1 MFPLFRYVGESYS
14 NAQEAMEETM
24 CSFYNQSSVQ
34 NPLSKPVVGQLVA
47 VRGEDGEEVT
57 RAQVIELISPDKV
70 KVMFICLSFCTCVWR
85 NACRMLKRKL
95 SFYFVRFFLGVLF
108 GLWFFCRNQ
117 SDEPAGAPSGFL
129 VSAFSGNMC
138 STRRYEKIDKF
149 IFMVQ

>member
-34 NPLSKPVVGQLVA
+34 NPLSKLVVGQLVA

-70 KVMFICLSFCTCVWR
+70 KVMFICLSFCNRTCVWR
-85 NACRMLKRKL
+85 NACRMLKPTKRKL
-95 SFYFVRFFLGVLF
+95 SFYFVRLSYF
-108 GLWFFCRNQ
+108 
-117 SDEPAGAPSGFL
+117 
-129 VSAFSGNMC
+129 
-138 STRRYEKIDKF
+138 
-149 IFMVQ
+149 